1 MESRVWYQLVVT
13 SLIALPLGLIAF
25 KFISEDENL
34 REQYHNLFPQE
45 ISIVDVRMEL
55 SSGASNSSMST
66 YLPENTSRQ
75 EILSEAVI
83 EGVGALNIEDNK
95 HGRYAQWVGGSDSES
110 LLAVYR
116 FEVKSNGVEYNL
128 DSITASSINTPSSLN
143 KYLEPTEH
151 IQSTHPEIIALV
163 QGFDSTSSAI
173 PEKIRTAFN
182 YCTNLETVPFKG
194 LTDAVTALRLQ
205 QASCNG
211 KSRLFVAACRQMGLP
226 ARLVGGLIMN
236 TGSKKTSH
244 QWSEVFIN
252 GFWVPF
258 DTQNGHFA
266 SIPHNYLR
274 LYTGDA
280 FLFKHTAGVPFDY
293 EFNIRKKLIVT
304 SDSLSDH
311 KLWLAL
317 ERAGIPI
324 EMFRFL
330 LLLPIGAAI
339 VAVMRNIVGLKTF
352 GLFLPALIAASMRET
367 GLLIGLSAFLIV
379 IAVVASLNPILN
391 RWRLLY
397 TPRLVIM
404 LIAVIGLFFG
414 FSFLGFI
421 TDIRAFAFVTLF
433 PVVIVAITAERL
445 AKRIEDSGYA
455 SALSVSGQT
464 LIVIILSYWTMNS
477 TTLEAV
483 FLAFPELF
491 FVLMGLMLVMGRWTG
506 IRALEYYRFRHLK
519 ND

>member
-1 MESRVWYQLVVT
+1 MGTRSGYILIVT
-13 SLIALPLGLIAF
+13 LLISLPLVYIVS
-25 KFISEDENL
+25 KFISEDENF
-34 REQYHNLFPQE
+34 REQYYNLFPKE
-45 ISIVDVRMEL
+45 ISVVDVRMEL
-55 SSGASNSSMST
+55 SSGALNSSMGT
-66 YLPENTSRQ
+66 YLPESSDRQ
-75 EILSEAVI
+75 EILSEAVVD
-83 EGVGALNIEDNK
+83 GKGAIDIADDK
-95 HGRYAQWVGGSDSES
+95 YGRYARWRGSSES
-110 LLAVYR
+110 EKLTTVYR
-116 FEVKSNGVEYNL
+116 YEVKSSSVEYKL
-128 DSITASSINTPSSLN
+128 DSITDASFNTPPSLT
-143 KYLEPTEH
+143 KYLKPTEN
-151 IQSTHPEIIALV
+151 IQSSHPEIIELV
-163 QGFDSTSSAI
+163 QTIDSANAPI
-173 PEKIRTAFN
+173 PQKLQYAFS
-182 YCTNLETVPFKG
+182 YCEALETVPFKG

-211 KSRLFVAACRQMGLP
+211 KSRLFVAICRQMGLP
-226 ARLVGGLIMN
+226 ARLVGGLMMN
-236 TGSKKTSH
+236 TGSKRTSH
-244 QWSEVFIN
+244 QWAEVFVG

-258 DTQNGHFA
+258 DTQNNHFA
-266 SIPHNYLR
+266 SIPQNYLR

-293 EFNIRKKLIVT
+293 EFTIRKKLIV
-304 SDSLSDH
+304 SNDSLSDH

-367 GLLIGLSAFLIV
+367 GLLIGLTAFLIV
-379 IAVVASLNPILN
+379 IGVVASLNPLLN
-391 RWRLLY
+391 KWRLLY

-404 LIAVIGLFFG
+404 LISVIGLFFG

-445 AKRIEDSGYA
+445 AKRIEDSGYV
-455 SALSVSGQT
+455 SALSVSGQS

-477 TTLEAV
+477 TTLEAI

-519 ND
+519 P

>member
-1 MESRVWYQLVVT
+1 MGTRSGYLLIVT
-13 SLIALPLGLIAF
+13 LLIFLPLAF
-25 KFISEDENL
+25 ILGKFINEDENF
-34 REQYHNLFPQE
+34 RNQFYNLFPKE
-45 ISIVDVRMEL
+45 ISIVDVRMDL
-55 SSGASNSSMST
+55 HGGTTSSSMGT
-66 YLPENTSRQ
+66 YLPESNARQ
-75 EILSEAVI
+75 EIISEAVI
-83 EGVGALNIEDNK
+83 DGKGALEISDDK
-95 HGRYAQWVGGSDSES
+95 FGRYAQWIGGSESEILS
-110 LLAVYR
+110 TIYR
-116 FEVKSNGVEYNL
+116 YEVKSTAVKYDL
-128 DSITASSINTPSSLN
+128 DSITKSSFTTPPSLS
-143 KYLEPTEH
+143 KYLLSTEN
-151 IQSTHPEIIALV
+151 IQSNHPEVIALV
-163 QGFDSTSSAI
+163 NELDSANSAI
-173 PEKIRTAFN
+173 PVKLKSAFD
-182 YCTNLETVPFKG
+182 YCVALETVPFKG

-226 ARLVGGLIMN
+226 SRLVGGLIMN
-236 TGSKKTSH
+236 TGSKRTSH
-244 QWSEVFIN
+244 QWAEVFIS

-258 DTQNGHFA
+258 DTQNNHFA
-266 SIPHNYLR
+266 SIPQNYLR

-293 EFNIRKKLIVT
+293 EFTIKKKLVL
-304 SDSLSDH
+304 SNDSLSDH

-379 IAVVASLNPILN
+379 IAVVASLNPLLN
-391 RWRLLY
+391 KWRLLY

-404 LIAVIGLFFG
+404 LISVIGLFFG

-477 TTLEAV
+477 TTLEAI

-519 ND
+519 P